1 MEYEDKVISSYLALI
16 KEKFSFLEEKK
27 TEFVIR
33 KKILEEAEE
42 LKQQRELKKQKAEV
56 PKVEEP
62 AVETETEESIEEEI
76 HDEVL
81 LEKAKAAELG
91 EKFIPLVKD
100 ARGASTVRKVEP
112 TRTDKFIKDVTPETK
127 QHTTAE
133 KPKEKHKQEKTKI
146 REDKRNLSKKAKIK
160 KGYEQLTSSVVY
172 DESGEIRKI
181 RTRKSKSDKKKDF
194 KPPTTVI
201 THAVI
206 TTENIT
212 IKQLSE
218 KIGKTGGEIIKKL
231 FDLGILKT
239 INDTIDFDTA
249 ELIAA
254 EFNVMLEKQI
264 TKTGEELLTELFEEN
279 TIEDEKNLARR
290 PPVVTIMGHVDHGK
304 TSILDYI
311 RKSNVASGEA
321 GGITQHIGAYT
332 IKVNDSKITF
342 IDTPGHEAFT
352 AMRARGANVTDIVVI
367 VVAGDDGVM
376 PQTVEAI
383 NHAKAAGVQIIVAIN
398 KMDKQQANPDRV
410 LQQLAEHEILVE
422 EWGGTVP
429 AVEVSAHTGMGIQD
443 LLENIVTVAEIM
455 ELKANPSRTA
465 KGVII
470 ESRLDK
476 GTGPVATILVQTG
489 TLKVSDFIVAGT
501 ATGKIRAM
509 FDDQGKRVTQAPPS
523 TAVSILGLQ
532 SVPNA
537 GDQIFV
543 VNDEKLSKKVAEE
556 RKNKEK
562 IEKLKIKKVTLEDVF
577 NKLEEGKTKDLNL
590 IIKAD
595 VQGSVEALKQ
605 SLIKLSNEEV
615 KVNVV
620 HGGVGAISES
630 DIMLA
635 DTSDAIIIG
644 FNIRPDN
651 KAKALAE
658 RSEVEIKLYK
668 IIYDV
673 IDDIDKAI
681 KGLLAPKF
689 KETYLGTAEVRAVF
703 KVSGA
708 GSVAGCMVKDGKV
721 MKNARV
727 RLIRDS
733 VEIFDTTIASLKRFK
748 DDVREVAAGFEC
760 GISLDKYNDIKEGDV
775 IEAYLVE
782 EEKQ

>member
-1 MEYEDKVISSYLALI
+1 
-16 KEKFSFLEEKK
+16 
-27 TEFVIR
+27 
-33 KKILEEAEE
+33 
-42 LKQQRELKKQKAEV
+42 
-56 PKVEEP
+56 
-62 AVETETEESIEEEI
+62 
-76 HDEVL
+76 
-81 LEKAKAAELG
+81 
-91 EKFIPLVKD
+91 
-100 ARGASTVRKVEP
+100 
-112 TRTDKFIKDVTPETK
+112 
-127 QHTTAE
+127 
-133 KPKEKHKQEKTKI
+133 
-146 REDKRNLSKKAKIK
+146 
-160 KGYEQLTSSVVY
+160 
-172 DESGEIRKI
+172 
-181 RTRKSKSDKKKDF
+181 
-194 KPPTTVI
+194 
-201 THAVI
+201 
-206 TTENIT
+206 
-212 IKQLSE
+212 
-218 KIGKTGGEIIKKL
+218 

>member
-1 MEYEDKVISSYLALI
+1 
-16 KEKFSFLEEKK
+16 
-27 TEFVIR
+27 
-33 KKILEEAEE
+33 
-42 LKQQRELKKQKAEV
+42 
-56 PKVEEP
+56 
-62 AVETETEESIEEEI
+62 
-76 HDEVL
+76 
-81 LEKAKAAELG
+81 
-91 EKFIPLVKD
+91 
-100 ARGASTVRKVEP
+100 
-112 TRTDKFIKDVTPETK
+112 
-127 QHTTAE
+127 
-133 KPKEKHKQEKTKI
+133 
-146 REDKRNLSKKAKIK
+146 
-160 KGYEQLTSSVVY
+160 
-172 DESGEIRKI
+172 
-181 RTRKSKSDKKKDF
+181 
-194 KPPTTVI
+194 
-201 THAVI
+201 
-206 TTENIT
+206 
-212 IKQLSE
+212 
-218 KIGKTGGEIIKKL
+218 
-231 FDLGILKT
+231 
-239 INDTIDFDTA
+239 
-249 ELIAA
+249 
-254 EFNVMLEKQI
+254 
-264 TKTGEELLTELFEEN
+264 
-279 TIEDEKNLARR
+279 
-290 PPVVTIMGHVDHGK
+290 
-304 TSILDYI
+304 
-311 RKSNVASGEA
+311 
-321 GGITQHIGAYT
+321 
-332 IKVNDSKITF
+332 
-342 IDTPGHEAFT
+342 
-352 AMRARGANVTDIVVI
+352 NVTDIVVI